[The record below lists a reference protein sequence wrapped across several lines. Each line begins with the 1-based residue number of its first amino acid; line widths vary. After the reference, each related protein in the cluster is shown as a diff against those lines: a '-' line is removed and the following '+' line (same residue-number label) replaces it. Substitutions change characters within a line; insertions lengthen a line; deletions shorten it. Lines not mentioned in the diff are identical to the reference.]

1 MPLKNR
7 KINFSQKYP
16 LRQRWVGETAKY
28 IYERLNYFCK
38 HDGPGPGHKL
48 GSADSEAEKK
58 LVFNQILQNY
68 LSIAYKPWA
77 SRVFGLPPTWVLS
90 GSNMPIQK
98 AKIKFSHHK
107 AFIGVDD
114 VEESEEDIDGDD
126 FQGVKDDHTDLH
138 VMRAGEAGSCL
149 HKIDKIKGWGGI
161 GIGSISMEFLLE
173 LMKPQT

>member
-1 MPLKNR
+1 MLCCMPLKNR

-98 AKIKFSHHK
+98 KIPPQGLYRRGRRRRIGRGHWWRWFS
-107 AFIGVDD
+107 GSQGRPYGSPCN
-114 VEESEEDIDGDD
+114 ES
-126 FQGVKDDHTDLH
+126 
-138 VMRAGEAGSCL
+138 RWS
-149 HKIDKIKGWGGI
+149 W
-161 GIGSISMEFLLE
+161 FL
-173 LMKPQT
+173 PSQNR